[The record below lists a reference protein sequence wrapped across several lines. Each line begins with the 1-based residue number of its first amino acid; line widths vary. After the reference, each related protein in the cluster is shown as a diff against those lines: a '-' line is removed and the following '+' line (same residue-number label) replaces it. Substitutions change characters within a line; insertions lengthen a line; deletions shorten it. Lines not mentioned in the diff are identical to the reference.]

1 MTGHGVLEV
10 IDVSKSVVLEK
21 YRISGEIRYFYGKS
35 TARGYNAP
43 CFVGMVHFLRLSIN
57 TRGTMGTER
66 TKESIYAGFA

>member
-1 MTGHGVLEV
+1 M
-10 IDVSKSVVLEK
+10 
-21 YRISGEIRYFYGKS
+21 GEICKKTNIEHKKKNGKTLAVKPFLSGKS